1 VGGPAVPAPSVVAVD
16 IGGTGIKAAR
26 VLLDGRLEGRCTVP
40 TPVGRGPAAVVAT
53 VAEVARRLV
62 TPSTLGVGVCV
73 PGLVDAPAAVVRY
86 APNLGMRDLPLGT
99 LLAAELALPV
109 VMEHDVRA
117 ATLAELRLGLGVGAD
132 DLLLV
137 ALGTGIAAGLVVGGT
152 VAAGAT
158 ASAGE
163 LGHLPVHVG
172 GEPCACGQRGC
183 LEVYASAGGLVRRY
197 RAAGGSPA
205 MSAADLAAAVGVD
218 PLAARVWDD
227 GVRSLGHGLVC
238 STRPCSCWPAVSAW
252 PASGSPTRC
261 APTSRRV
268 WPGASHRRCG
278 SRRWAPTPGCTAP
291 RCSRWTPPGTAAAP
305 PRGRCRPHRSPD
317 RLGRLPDAA
326 CGYTLIICGHPG
338 NR

>member
-1 VGGPAVPAPSVVAVD
+1 MPAPSVVAVD

-238 STRPCSCWPAVSAW
+238 ATLLLAPALLVLAGGLSLAGERLADPVRAHLAAGLAW
-252 PASGSPTRC
+252 REPPPLRLSPL
-261 APTSRRV
+261 
-268 WPGASHRRCG
+268 GAHAG
-278 SRRWAPTPGCTAP
+278 LYG
-291 RCSRWTPPGTAAAP
+291 AALLAM
-305 PRGRCRPHRSPD
+305 
-317 RLGRLPDAA
+317 DAA
-326 CGYTLIICGHPG
+326 GHRGSTASWALPAPSVA
-338 NR
+338 